1 MRLLT
6 SVTPKL
12 VIAVALSV
20 SIAVPGIAF
29 AQKQSPIN
37 TVPKPSIAQVR
48 TLVQMISSN
57 KAKLKI
63 YCDLNQLDEQL
74 EEAERRKDRAMLEA
88 LNAKADN
95 LERQISPDYTK
106 VTDSLEII
114 DPNSAEGKQFAALI
128 GTLTKQCK

>member
-1 MRLLT
+1 MTR
-6 SVTPKL
+6 KL
-12 VIAVALSV
+12 HVAVALLISIVV
-20 SIAVPGIAF
+20 SGIAF
-29 AQKQSPIN
+29 AQKQSPID
-37 TVPKPSIAQVR
+37 TAPKPSIAQVR
-48 TLVQMISSN
+48 KLVQMISTN

-74 EEAERRKDRAMLEA
+74 EEAEHQKDREMLEA

-95 LERQISPDYTK
+95 LERQITPEYTK
-106 VTDSLEII
+106 VMDSLEII

>member
-1 MRLLT
+1 MTR
-6 SVTPKL
+6 KL
-12 VIAVALSV
+12 HVAVALFISMVV
-20 SIAVPGIAF
+20 SGIAF
-29 AQKQSPIN
+29 AQKQSPID
-37 TVPKPSIAQVR
+37 TAPKPSIAQVR
-48 TLVQMISSN
+48 KLVQMISTN

-74 EEAERRKDRAMLEA
+74 EEAEHQKDREMLEA

-95 LERQISPDYTK
+95 LERQITPEYTK
-106 VTDSLEII
+106 VMDSLEII

>member
-1 MRLLT
+1 M
-6 SVTPKL
+6 TPKL
-12 VIAVALSV
+12 VVAIILSIV
-20 SIAVPGIAF
+20 VPCIAF
-29 AQKQSPIN
+29 AQKQSPID
-37 TVPKPSIAQVR
+37 TAPKPSIAQVR
-48 TLVQMISSN
+48 KLVQMISTN

-74 EEAERRKDRAMLEA
+74 EEAEHQKDREMLEA

-95 LERQISPDYTK
+95 LERQITPEYTK
-106 VTDSLEII
+106 VMDSLEII

>member
-1 MRLLT
+1 MR
-6 SVTPKL
+6 SVPCL
-12 VIAVALSV
+12 VSM
-20 SIAVPGIAF
+20 AF
-29 AQKQSPIN
+29 ASKPKKWSKPPRSGHEPVGPTN

-48 TLVQMISSN
+48 WLVQMISSN
-57 KAKLKI
+57 KAKLII

-74 EEAERRKDRAMLEA
+74 EEAERQKDREMLAA

-95 LERQISPDYTK
+95 LERQISPEYTK
-106 VTDSLEII
+106 VMDSLEII

>member
-1 MRLLT
+1 M
-6 SVTPKL
+6 TPKL
-12 VIAVALSV
+12 VVAIILSIVVPCIAC
-20 SIAVPGIAF
+20 
-29 AQKQSPIN
+29 AQKQSPID
-37 TVPKPSIAQVR
+37 TAPKPSIAQVR
-48 TLVQMISSN
+48 KLVQMISTN

-74 EEAERRKDRAMLEA
+74 EEAEHQKDREILEA

-95 LERQISPDYTK
+95 LEQQISPEYTK
-106 VTDSLEII
+106 VMDSLEII

>member
-1 MRLLT
+1 MTL
-6 SVTPKL
+6 KIL
-12 VIAVALSV
+12 VAVALSIV
-20 SIAVPGIAF
+20 VPGIAF
-29 AQKQSPIN
+29 AQKQSPAS

-106 VTDSLEII
+106 VMDSLEII

>member
-1 MRLLT
+1 M
-6 SVTPKL
+6 TPKL
-12 VIAVALSV
+12 VVAIILSIV
-20 SIAVPGIAF
+20 VPCIAF
-29 AQKQSPIN
+29 AQKQSPID
-37 TVPKPSIAQVR
+37 TAPKPSIAQVR
-48 TLVQMISSN
+48 KLVQMISTN

-74 EEAERRKDRAMLEA
+74 EEAEHQKDREILEA

-95 LERQISPDYTK
+95 LERQITPEYTK
-106 VTDSLEII
+106 VMDSLEII